1 MTTDENIQK
10 KKKKENSKFKEA
22 MAGRKEKKK
31 EKKKKK
37 NRLALE
43 LDDSFRFTQG
53 SNTQAKPT
61 VKPETSNPRSNDEL
75 KPDHLTQDS
84 TKKTKRK
91 KKVAFDLSPAYIR
104 VKRPKFVSSS
114 LQCPKESTP
123 LENEAVRDS
132 ESCSQ
137 VTVTGLRLGHTHDN
151 DSQCTSEDI
160 NSQDLFIT
168 QKTFRASPSEPSS
181 GEASDTAIAATPQM
195 ITQRD
200 RHLHTSV
207 VQMKQHLEDSHVHQ
221 RRRKTNEHVKK
232 PETAQVLITEEE
244 EEEEGLNKAH
254 QNPSTGK
261 LSFQTQ
267 MELKVDLTE
276 EKNVCPV
283 HIKPSVVN
291 PYLSEPVVVRPS
303 LDVTK
308 SRKHSCTSRQ
318 QSTTSTS
325 TQTENFF
332 TTELSSY
339 LNFCQKTR
347 GTIHFEDLKP
357 LDLSL
362 LQRARKDLGTCL
374 SAKTLSLPGEIQG
387 DNHKDPN
394 LHPSCSSDM
403 TDAEVKKEP
412 SGRAQSKGETTL
424 SPQSEPEPKSADTT
438 TSSEDNEPL
447 CRTGRLDLTQVIP
460 HDNLPTIH
468 CSCTGPCSHQI
479 SCLFMSCTIYNI
491 HIFHI
496 FLLEINQTFCQ
507 MYSSLQRR
515 KDTSVKC
522 TFVIHSPLYL
532 RAPLLFRNY

>member
-1 MTTDENIQK
+1 MTTDEKIQK
-10 KKKKENSKFKEA
+10 KKKKKNSKFKEA
-22 MAGRKEKKK
+22 MVGRKEKKK

-37 NRLALE
+37 NRLALG
-43 LDDSFRFTQG
+43 LDDSYICTQG

-61 VKPETSNPRSNDEL
+61 VKPETSNPLSSDML

-84 TKKTKRK
+84 KKKSKRK

-114 LQCPKESTP
+114 LQCPTESIP
-123 LENEAVRDS
+123 LENEAVRDN
-132 ESCSQ
+132 ESRSQ
-137 VTVTGLRLGHTHDN
+137 VTVTGHSRGHTHDN

-168 QKTFRASPSEPSS
+168 QKTFRASPPEPSS
-181 GEASDTAIAATPQM
+181 GEASDTAVIATPEM
-195 ITQRD
+195 FTQRD

-207 VQMKQHLEDSHVHQ
+207 VQIEQHLEGSHFHQ
-221 RRRKTNEHVKK
+221 RHRKTNEHVRK
-232 PETAQVLITEEE
+232 PKTVQVLIVEEE

-254 QNPSTGK
+254 QNPRKGK

-267 MELKVDLTE
+267 MELNVNLTE
-276 EKNVCPV
+276 EKKVCPV

-291 PYLSEPVVVRPS
+291 PYLAEPIVVNPS

-308 SRKHSCTSRQ
+308 ALVKHSCTSSQ
-318 QSTTSTS
+318 QSITSTS

-347 GTIHFEDLKP
+347 ATIHFEDLKP

-374 SAKTLSLPGEIQG
+374 SAKASSLPGEIQG
-387 DNHKDPN
+387 DNREDPN
-394 LHPSCSSDM
+394 LQPSHSSDM
-403 TDAEVKKEP
+403 KDPEVKKEP
-412 SGRAQSKGETTL
+412 PGRTQSKGETTL

-447 CRTGRLDLTQVIP
+447 CRTGKLDLTQVIYRGEKTP
-460 HDNLPTIH
+460 
-468 CSCTGPCSHQI
+468 
-479 SCLFMSCTIYNI
+479 
-491 HIFHI
+491 
-496 FLLEINQTFCQ
+496 
-507 MYSSLQRR
+507 
-515 KDTSVKC
+515 
-522 TFVIHSPLYL
+522 
-532 RAPLLFRNY
+532 